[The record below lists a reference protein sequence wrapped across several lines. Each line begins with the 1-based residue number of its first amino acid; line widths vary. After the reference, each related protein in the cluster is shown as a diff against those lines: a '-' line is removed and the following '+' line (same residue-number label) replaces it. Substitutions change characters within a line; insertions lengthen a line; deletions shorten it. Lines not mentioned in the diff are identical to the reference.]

1 MEFLDLFL
9 PINLSSA
16 SRAKVFL
23 WLMFHYLQGPD
34 KPNPFDDDYSRTNP
48 PKVPRMY
55 SLTREEQAQENVDP
69 PDEIEWGKRMST
81 MRSKFLKELVD
92 EMEME
97 KRRKKNPPPP
107 PQTQPTASSYSR
119 TSVPC
124 VVEARIQGGVAN
136 SDAYIQFRKWRL
148 SGRHGRRARGTSH
161 LRPERAAA
169 GPRTPMSRARTGR
182 PRLPSCAAS
191 TAWKSSK
198 VNSRAAVVAAAC

>member
-124 VVEARIQGGVAN
+124 VVEARIRGGVA
-136 SDAYIQFRKWRL
+136 DPHAHTVQEMAAFRQARAQSQRHVTSEAGTGSRGSSHSHEPRPHGSSSAADMRGIHRL
-148 SGRHGRRARGTSH
+148 EEFKGKILV
-161 LRPERAAA
+161 LR
-169 GPRTPMSRARTGR
+169 
-182 PRLPSCAAS
+182 
-191 TAWKSSK
+191 
-198 VNSRAAVVAAAC
+198 